1 MLPAARELFAAVR
14 SRGIAAWNN
23 PYPTDGLILHL
34 DGEWNAG
41 GGVHDNA
48 ATSWLNLATG
58 ATTPLPTGTAEWGDN
73 SLVTRA
79 GYYREKNAMT
89 QQIAAMGPFTATVIF
104 KNRKGANTYSAF
116 TLQYSSFGG
125 AGRAAF
131 YTPFSN
137 RVCVC
142 GKTDTYTSLNNQ
154 AIHCAT
160 GAFDGTTY
168 STHLDGQF
176 VKREASPYAANTVAL
191 KEYNLATVYGNS
203 YSGAGN
209 IYCIRVYNRALTYN
223 EIASAHEIDKERFAL
238 P

>member
-1 MLPAARELFAAVR
+1 MLVAARESFAAR

-58 ATTPLPTGTAEWGDN
+58 ATTPLPQGTAEWGDN

-79 GYYREKNAMT
+79 GYYRESVAMPQT
-89 QQIAAMGPFTATVIF
+89 IAAMGSFAVTAIF
-104 KNRKGANTYSAF
+104 KNRKGANTWGAF
-116 TLQYSSFGG
+116 ALKYSSFGG

-131 YTPFSN
+131 YSPTFN
-137 RVCVC
+137 RICVC
-142 GKTDTYTSLNNQ
+142 GSYSTYTALNNQ
-154 AIHCAT
+154 SIHCAT
-160 GAFDGTTY
+160 GVFNGTTY
-168 STHLDGQF
+168 SAFLDGQL
-176 VKREASPYAANTVAL
+176 VKSEASPYATNTMAL
-191 KEYNLATVYGNS
+191 NQYNLATLYGNS